1 MEKKLFIISELI
13 CAPFDEGLKNIVYNF
28 IVNCQFH
35 DNVNIVTKKGSETN
49 GLNVKKVS
57 LNKLF
62 LNKELNKLLCSYSPD
77 IILYIPEASCTFNSF
92 VRARILQLM
101 CNKSKVVILGSQRRK
116 YSFIKK
122 FLLGFLRPDLLLLL
136 CKADKGFFETK
147 GMRVKILPP
156 AIDKERFCC
165 VDFDTKFS
173 FRRKYNIPLNKTIV
187 LHVGHIRKSRNLGCF
202 LNIQNIDCI
211 QVVIVGSTTT
221 KKDYDL
227 FRLLKSQGIIIIDY
241 YISGIQEIYQLSDIY
256 VFPVKEETAA
266 IDMPLSVLE
275 AMACNLPVI
284 TTRFGGLID
293 NFSEDKNFRYVD
305 TNENITE
312 LVKINDF
319 KKVTNRSKVKHL
331 TWNFFADKIVQSCEG
346 LLQE

>member
-1 MEKKLFIISELI
+1 MEKKLFIISESI
-13 CAPFDEGLKNIVYNF
+13 CAPFDEGIKNIVYNF
-28 IVNCQFH
+28 IMNYQFY
-35 DNVNIVTKKGSETN
+35 DNVNIVTKKGNETN

-62 LNKELNKLLCSYSPD
+62 LNKELNKLLCSCSPD

-92 VRARILQLM
+92 IRAKILKLIS
-101 CNKSKVVILGSQRRK
+101 NKSKVAILGLQRRR
-116 YSFIKK
+116 YSLIQK
-122 FLLGFLRPDLLLLL
+122 FFLGLLRPDLLLIL

-156 AIDKERFCC
+156 AIDSEMFHV
-165 VDFDTKFS
+165 VDPVSKTAL
-173 FRRKYNIPLNKTIV
+173 RRKYNIPLNKTIV
-187 LHVGHIRKSRNLGCF
+187 SHVGHIKKSRNLDCF
-202 LNIQNIDCI
+202 LNIQKIDHI

-221 KKDYDL
+221 QKDYDL
-227 FRLLKSQGIIIIDY
+227 FQLLKSHGIIIIDD
-241 YISGIQEIYQLSDIY
+241 YISEIQEIYQLSDIY
-256 VFPVKEETAA
+256 VFPVKDEMAA

-293 NFSEDKNFRYVD
+293 NFSEDKDFRYID
-305 TNENITE
+305 TKENITE
-312 LVKINDF
+312 LVEINDF
-319 KKVTNRSKVKHL
+319 KKVKNRGKVKHL
-331 TWNFFADKIVQSCEG
+331 TWNYFADKIVQSCEG